1 MGNGL
6 FTEEKQ
12 ALINDRQ
19 QAHYWQAQHA
29 QTVKR
34 EIFWKDKA
42 LHLERVVQE
51 QARQIQDLTAMVES
65 LQAKVIWLQQ
75 QVFGRKT
82 ERGKDESPYKEGIQ
96 GEAFEPAEPGRSR
109 GKQPGQQGHGRRRRE
124 GLPTEEVLHDLPASM
139 RLCSRCGRPPK
150 VFPGTEDSEE
160 ISWEVHLV
168 RRIHKRTRY
177 IPTCRCNAVPGI
189 ITAPAP
195 AKLIPKGMFST
206 MFWVRLLLEK
216 FLYQRP
222 LYRVRQM
229 LAIEGLPVPQGTL
242 TGGLERIGGL
252 LQPLYVRI
260 LEHSRS
266 AHHWHM
272 DETGWMVFAEIAG
285 KQGHRWWLWVVVTV
299 DTCCYLLELTRSAA
313 VPINHLSGA
322 DGIISVDRYTAYK
335 ALGEQIQRAYC
346 WVHVRR
352 DFIRLGREYVRCRS
366 WAEDWVG
373 RINHLFHLNHRRLE
387 ARSRRESFS
396 MEEAALLDALG
407 VMAEERDNLLSDAT
421 LHPAKRKVLESLRRH
436 WDGLTLFVE
445 HPDIPMDNNEAERRL
460 RNPVVGRKNYYG
472 SGSVWSGALA
482 ATTFTLL
489 QTLLLNHINPQAFLM
504 AYFDACAHNG
514 GKPPDDIDS
523 YLPWNLSEEQK
534 TAWTY
539 QERPP

>member
-6 FTEEKQ
+6 FPERKQ
-12 ALINDRQ
+12 ELIAYRQ
-19 QAHYWQAQHA
+19 QAHYWKAQHT
-29 QTVKR
+29 QTVER
-34 EIFWKDKA
+34 EAFWKDKA
-42 LHLERVVQE
+42 IRLEVVLQQ
-51 QARQIQDLTAMVES
+51 QAKEIRELAAMVEA
-65 LQAKVIWLQQ
+65 LRAKVIWLQQ
-75 QVFGRKT
+75 QVFGKKT
-82 ERGKDESPYKEGIQ
+82 EQGTDESPDKEGIR
-96 GEAFEPAEPGRSR
+96 GETFEPAEAGRSR

-124 GLPTEEVLHDLPASM
+124 GLPTEEVLHDLPEFM
-139 RLCSRCGRPPK
+139 RLCSRCGRPAK

-160 ISWEVHLV
+160 ISWEVHLI

-177 IPTCRCNAVPGI
+177 TPTCRCNAVPGI

-195 AKLIPKGMFST
+195 PKLIPKGMFSIE
-206 MFWVRLLLEK
+206 FWVRLLLEK

-222 LYRVRQM
+222 LYRLRQM
-229 LAIEGLPVPQGTL
+229 LAIEGLSVSQGTL

-272 DETGWMVFAEIAG
+272 DETGWMVFADIAG
-285 KQGHRWWLWVVVTV
+285 KRGHRWWLWVVVTA
-299 DTCCYLLELTRSAA
+299 DTCCYLLEPTRSAA
-313 VPINHLSGA
+313 VPINHLGEA
-322 DGIISVDRYTAYK
+322 EGIISVDRYTAYK
-335 ALGEQIQRAYC
+335 TLGEQIQRSYC

-352 DFIRLGREYVRCRS
+352 DFIRLSREYARCRS
-366 WAEDWVG
+366 WAEDWVE

-387 ARSRRESFS
+387 ARSRRQSFS
-396 MEEAALLDALG
+396 TEDAALRDALDT
-407 VMAEERDNLLSDAT
+407 MAGERDHLLSST
-421 LHPAKRKVLESLRRH
+421 CLHAAKRKVLQSLRHH
-436 WDGLTLFVE
+436 WEGLTLFVK

-460 RNPVVGRKNYYG
+460 RKPVIGRKNYYG
-472 SGSVWSGALA
+472 SGAVWSGALA
-482 ATTFTLL
+482 ASTFTLL
-489 QTLLLNHINPQAFLM
+489 QTLLLNHINPQTFLM

-514 GKPPDDIDS
+514 GRPPDDIDS